1 MNYGIVYTAW
11 GLGGFMISQVASA
24 IKDATGSY
32 NNAYYLSAII
42 LVVAAVL
49 MIFLKSP
56 QPQVEKV
63 NVPIAELAVD

>member
-1 MNYGIVYTAW
+1 
-11 GLGGFMISQVASA
+11 MISQVASA

-32 NNAYYLSAII
+32 TNAYYLSAIM

-63 NVPIAELAVD
+63 MVPIAELAVD